1 MKFLAKVLLLL
12 LLAAAAAAGYFWFCV
27 EKPFGS
33 YSAEGTFVEIAHGA
47 SSRGVA
53 RQLEKEGVI
62 RNAVAFEIYA
72 RRHQKRTL
80 QAGEYFFD
88 HPISGKEVFWAIAN
102 GNVYQRPF
110 TVREGETM
118 FDIAR
123 ELEAAKFLS
132 AEDFLSAAKKPE
144 LIHDLAPQART
155 LEGFLFPA
163 TYNLPRHPSAKA
175 LVTEMTQKFREQWG
189 KLLPPQTATTPAA
202 YCRTARHCSRR
213 SRSPPLSNAKRPSRR
228 SGCW

>member
-1 MKFLAKVLLLL
+1 MRFLAKVLLLL
-12 LLAAAAAAGYFWFCV
+12 LLAAAALAGYFWYCV

-33 YSAEGTFVEIAHGA
+33 YLPEGTFVEIPHGA
-47 SSRGVA
+47 SSRSVA
-53 RQLEKEGVI
+53 RLLKKEGVI

-88 HPISGKEVFWAIAN
+88 HPLSGKSVFWTIAD

-110 TVREGETM
+110 TVREGQTM

-132 AEDFLSAAKKPE
+132 AEDFLNAA
-144 LIHDLAPQART
+144 
-155 LEGFLFPA
+155 
-163 TYNLPRHPSAKA
+163 S
-175 LVTEMTQKFREQWG
+175 
-189 KLLPPQTATTPAA
+189 
-202 YCRTARHCSRR
+202 
-213 SRSPPLSNAKRPSRR
+213 
-228 SGCW
+228 